1 MDTLYSGHL
10 HLTDST
16 NHILKYRPGNQG
28 NHHALRSTV
37 LLSYHII
44 VFLTLNKLLSSR
56 GKTTPTKFPV
66 DPGLRD
72 VSELS
77 RVILRE
83 TPRPVGGV
91 DRLTGES

>member
-10 HLTDST
+10 YLTDSNQEIKET
-16 NHILKYRPGNQG
+16 VMYQDILY
-28 NHHALRSTV
+28 
-37 LLSYHII
+37 YYII
-44 VFLTLNKLLSSR
+44 IFLTLNKLLSSR